1 MADSKPMAALFP
13 SPPPFYQHFTRQNL
27 SRLRQLRR
35 EAGALDTTSDM
46 PSEDKK
52 DIDVLALPPEL
63 RYLVPPS
70 PPSVSKLNIFGAEVD
85 LEASGPS
92 LNTFDIEQLYPDTES
107 ARLNPQSQLLAM
119 SRSLLTT
126 FLSLTGV
133 LANDPEAQEPQL
145 KHLQTLMYN
154 MHDLINQYRPHQ
166 ARESLIMMMEERV
179 ERMKAEVTRIDES
192 KAKVRKLLHGLADG
206 ELGYSVD
213 SMTSSESKKD
223 LEEARRKS
231 RQRAAW
237 KALEAQMG

>member
-1 MADSKPMAALFP
+1 MAESKPMAALFP
-13 SPPPFYQHFTRQNL
+13 SPPPFYQHFTKQNL
-27 SRLRQLRR
+27 SRLRQLRK
-35 EAGALDTTSDM
+35 EAGVLDTTSDT
-46 PSEDKK
+46 SSQDKK

-70 PPSVSKLNIFGAEVD
+70 PPSASKFNVFGAEVD

-107 ARLNPQSQLLAM
+107 AKLNPQSQLLAM

-179 ERMKAEVTRIDES
+179 ERVKAEVTRIDES
-192 KAKVRKLLHGLADG
+192 KAKVEKLLQGLTDG
-206 ELGYSVD
+206 ELGYGVD
-213 SMTSSESKKD
+213 SMTSSESKQNP
-223 LEEARRKS
+223 EEARRKS

-237 KALEAQMG
+237 KALEAEMG